1 MRWLEPAYPTYQEPL
16 SKYPSI
22 TGYSQFGY
30 GKRVCQGQGVVDADM
45 FVALGSIAWLFSL
58 HGEPASKLDAATQL
72 SSAGQHGLP
81 HPEQLALSPGK
92 LTKHGNDSAISI
104 ACSIADDSSSTSDSA
119 ISICSGTS
127 PSSVAST
134 NDGEVED
141 LDPDYPSCWMLDED
155 CARRKR
161 ESENDAL
168 LEPWIRVVH
177 VTKDDSKKK
186 PATTPDTEHDP
197 TLKYSSLLIAKP
209 LPFEFQLRV
218 RNQARADQVLRLWN
232 EHKAKEDFE
241 DARVFW
247 EGGVHGNAECG

>member
-58 HGEPASKLDAATQL
+58 HPHDKLDTATHL
-72 SSAGQHGLP
+72 SSAEQHGNP
-81 HPEQLALSPGK
+81 HPERLVLSRGK
-92 LTKHGNDSAISI
+92 LTNHGNDSAISI
-104 ACSIADDSSSTSDSA
+104 TSSIPDDSSSTGDSA
-119 ISICSGTS
+119 ISIGSGTS
-127 PSSVAST
+127 PSSVASF
-134 NDGEVED
+134 NDSEVGD

-155 CARRKR
+155 SARRKQ
-161 ESENDAL
+161 ENNNDAL
-168 LEPWIRVVH
+168 PEPWVRVTH
-177 VTKDDSKKK
+177 ATKSISNKKRPK
-186 PATTPDTEHDP
+186 TPDTEHDP
-197 TLKYSSLLIAKP
+197 TLNYSSLLIAKP
-209 LPFEFQLRV
+209 LPFEFELRV
-218 RNQARADQVLRLWN
+218 RNQARADEVIRLWN
-232 EHKAKEDFE
+232 EHKAKGDFE